1 MLLGIGCLIK
11 IDALFWLKNGPIT
24 AVIDLH

>member
-11 IDALFWLKNGPIT
+11 IDALFWLKIDPIT
-24 AVIDLH
+24 GVIDLH